1 MWVCV
6 CVCVCVHACIHTCS
20 VAGDYRGVPDVL
32 TSVAFS
38 VPFCLCSW
46 LMHDPNMRLRSSY
59 PPFLVAVSK
68 YFDRLFGM
76 LNPLQASRGGP
87 IIAFQIENEYLYYGK
102 DKKYMEEL
110 YHVSCMCVH
119 VCACVC
125 MCV

>member
-1 MWVCV
+1 
-6 CVCVCVHACIHTCS
+6 
-20 VAGDYRGVPDVL
+20 
-32 TSVAFS
+32 
-38 VPFCLCSW
+38 
-46 LMHDPNMRLRSSY
+46 MHDPNMRLRSSY
-59 PPFLVAVSK
+59 PPFLLAVSK